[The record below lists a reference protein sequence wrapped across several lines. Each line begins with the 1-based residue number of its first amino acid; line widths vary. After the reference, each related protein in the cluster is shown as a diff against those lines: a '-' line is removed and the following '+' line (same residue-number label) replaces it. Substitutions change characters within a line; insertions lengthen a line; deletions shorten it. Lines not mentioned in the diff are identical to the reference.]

1 MILVTGGAG
10 FIGSVLVQQLNNA
23 GRDDI
28 IVVDRLKDTTK
39 WLNLRSKKYE
49 QYIHSEDFFH
59 NTSLIS
65 RISLILH
72 MGACSSTSEAD
83 MDYLM
88 KNNVEY
94 SKRLF
99 EIATVQKIPIIYA
112 SSAATYGDG
121 SLGFSDDHQMVTKFL
136 PINRY
141 GYSKQLFDEW
151 VLKQKRYPPFWC
163 GLKFFNVYGP
173 CEYHKGDMRSVVF
186 KAFEQIE
193 ENGSVKLFKSYRDE
207 YEDGKQ
213 LRDFIYVL
221 DIAKA
226 IMMIIDQKMI
236 SPHSGIYNMG
246 TGEARSFNDLVS
258 ATFKAQ
264 DIPPKIEYIDMP
276 CEMRS
281 RYQYFT
287 QAKMDKFLNLFPDFE
302 FTNLEVGI
310 TDYVQNYLMNENR
323 YFKRI

>member
-99 EIATVQKIPIIYA
+99 EIATVQKRK
-112 SSAATYGDG
+112 T
-121 SLGFSDDHQMVTKFL
+121 
-136 PINRY
+136 RY
-141 GYSKQLFDEW
+141 
-151 VLKQKRYPPFWC
+151 
-163 GLKFFNVYGP
+163 N
-173 CEYHKGDMRSVVF
+173 
-186 KAFEQIE
+186 
-193 ENGSVKLFKSYRDE
+193 
-207 YEDGKQ
+207 
-213 LRDFIYVL
+213 
-221 DIAKA
+221 
-226 IMMIIDQKMI
+226 
-236 SPHSGIYNMG
+236 
-246 TGEARSFNDLVS
+246 
-258 ATFKAQ
+258 
-264 DIPPKIEYIDMP
+264 
-276 CEMRS
+276 S
-281 RYQYFT
+281 R
-287 QAKMDKFLNLFPDFE
+287 N
-302 FTNLEVGI
+302 
-310 TDYVQNYLMNENR
+310 
-323 YFKRI
+323 